1 MHRPMFGRH
10 KPVEF
15 NPYGRRRSRRRFPR
29 WLLLLI
35 VGIVAGAGGVLLVQ
49 ERYLPPRL
57 SAQASARLAGS
68 LEQAEADRARL
79 TQEAADSARRLA
91 VALEEK
97 KSLAADLA
105 SARQAAQPLR
115 EDIAALVAALP
126 PDPRD
131 GEVAIRAARFRVEDG
146 ALAYDIVLSRERARG
161 KALAGVVQF
170 AIAGKPAR
178 GAETTLDLKPLPV
191 SVGAY
196 QVLRGSLPL
205 PQGFDPRQATVTL
218 LDRPDGKLLGKRV
231 LNVK

>member
-1 MHRPMFGRH
+1 MRGRH

-15 NPYGRRRSRRRFPR
+15 NPYGRRRTRRRVPA
-29 WLLLLI
+29 WLLLLLAGVM
-35 VGIVAGAGGVLLVQ
+35 VGAGAVVLVQ

-57 SAQASARLAGS
+57 SAEASARLAGS
-68 LEQAEADRARL
+68 LERAEEERARL
-79 TQEAADSARRLA
+79 VQQAADSARRLE

-97 KSLAADLA
+97 KPLVADLA
-105 SARQAAQPLR
+105 DARQTTRQLR

-131 GEVAIRAARFRVEDG
+131 AAIEIRAARFRVQDG
-146 ALAYDIVLSRERARG
+146 ALAYDIVLSRESARD
-161 KALAGVVQF
+161 KPLAGVMQF
-170 AIAGKPAR
+170 AVAGKPAR

-191 SVGAY
+191 AVGKY
-196 QVLRGSLPL
+196 QVLHGSLPL
-205 PQGFDPRQATVTL
+205 PQGFDPRQTTVSV